1 MDSENRAAGAGV
13 KGYVDVYL
21 LPVPE
26 ANLEPYRQQATTF
39 GAVDKEHGALS
50 YREFRGDDVGESLR
64 VPDGR
69 VLTVA
74 VAEFDSRS
82 HRDEVMAKVM
92 EDPRV
97 TKMLEGALAV
107 DVGDGEAEEIAL
119 PESVLWT
126 VIGGVGLGTWL
137 LHRLAP
143 PGVDSLAPEVP
154 LVFAFSPL
162 VGTPLTT
169 SAKFAG
175 LVKSPLIGMPR
186 ASPRVAVGAWA
197 LVGRAPLR
205 RALRARLGQPARQ
218 VVGVEVGRVDR

>member
-39 GAVDKEHGALS
+39 GAVAKEHGALS

-92 EDPRV
+92 SRNRSRPARRRRG
-97 TKMLEGALAV
+97 LPLSHEGHGSA
-107 DVGDGEAEEIAL
+107 
-119 PESVLWT
+119 
-126 VIGGVGLGTWL
+126 GGL
-137 LHRLAP
+137 
-143 PGVDSLAPEVP
+143 

-205 RALRARLGQPARQ
+205 ACVGQPARQ